1 MPLYIAPLYGLD
13 NPGGPQWV
21 VPHLS
26 GVEVDQLYQAIVTF
40 VGVDPRPTS
49 LLKRVVIGSGF
60 IVGAVESE
68 SIVVLSAAHIFS
80 WWTDQV
86 CPPRSH
92 ALIGLVGDKEDFEK
106 RLRQV
111 ISEKQIFA
119 LVSTK
124 SGLGGSILPLIGFSF
139 NPNPRDG
146 DIAVIQ
152 VAMPDGR
159 TSDDFCGLPI
169 DVDPV
174 AKDEILLMAGIS
186 GGTIPAPAEG
196 DVVSGGMFEQQLS
209 VRAGRIGEL
218 VKKPDGHGGPMYRV
232 NIPSLPGMS
241 GGPLIRPRLANF
253 LDDSTYA
260 LAAVGV
266 VSSKRIEVPFLLDH
280 CAEGETWAAPTLV
293 AYPRRIGSK
302 TGMETVGEAIKDGKV
317 ASIGRNAKRMTWS
330 RNAAGEVDF
339 ALAGGGD

>member
-1 MPLYIAPLYGLD
+1 M
-13 NPGGPQWV
+13 
-21 VPHLS
+21 
-26 GVEVDQLYQAIVTF
+26 
-40 VGVDPRPTS
+40 
-49 LLKRVVIGSGF
+49 KRVVIGSGF

-68 SIVVLSAAHIFS
+68 SLVVLTASHIFS
-80 WWTDQV
+80 WWTNQV
-86 CPPRSH
+86 RPPRSH
-92 ALIGLVGDKEDFEK
+92 ALMGLVGDKEDFEK

-111 ISEKQIFA
+111 ISDNQIFA

-124 SGLGGSILPLIGFSF
+124 NGRGGSILPLIGFSF
-139 NPNPRDG
+139 NPHPRDG

-174 AKDEILLMAGIS
+174 ATDEILLMAGIS
-186 GGTIPAPAEG
+186 GGTIPDPAQG
-196 DVVSGGMFEQQLS
+196 DVVSGGMFEQQLT

-218 VKKPDGHGGPMYRV
+218 VQKPDGHRGPMYRV

-241 GGPLIRPRLANF
+241 GGPLIRPRLSNVF
-253 LDDSTYA
+253 DDSMYA

-266 VSSKRIEVPFLLDH
+266 VSSKRFEVPFLLDH
-280 CAEGETWAAPTLV
+280 CADGDTWAVPTLG
-293 AYPRRIGSK
+293 AYPRKIGSR
-302 TGMETVGEAIKDGKV
+302 TGMQTVGEAIKVGKV
-317 ASIGRNAKRMTWS
+317 ASIGRNAKRMTWT

-339 ALAGGGD
+339 AHVEGGD